1 MAARSCVALA
11 ARIRGRDALIQL
23 AQVLRELDHVPVV
36 DETSAASIGRPAC
49 RRHGIKVRRPDAR
62 PRPVLAVALGGD
74 GSFIQM
80 AGRYAPQQVPL
91 IGVNLGRVGF
101 LADIPHLEM
110 RPGIEAVLKGRY
122 RDEKRIMLVA
132 ERWRGRRRLSSH
144 TVVNDAAIDRG
155 AGGSLINLAVHI
167 DRRASFELRADGLVV
182 STPGG
187 STAYSMSA
195 GGPIITP
202 DCKVMAMTPINP
214 HSLTHRPLVFDDQR
228 RIEVRALSPARLSA
242 DGGEPLDLRPGDAV
256 VVKAHQ
262 KQMTMRHPLGYD
274 YFDTLRSKLY
284 WRLS

>member
-11 ARIRGRDALIQL
+11 ARIRGRDALIQI
-23 AQVLRELDHVPVV
+23 AQVLRELDHDPVV
-36 DETSAASIGRPAC
+36 DETSAASIGAKAC
-49 RRHGIKVRRPDAR
+49 REHGIKVRRPDAR
-62 PRPVLAVALGGD
+62 PRPVLAIALGGD

-101 LADIPHLEM
+101 LADIPHHKM

-122 RDEKRIMLVA
+122 RDEMRIMLAA
-132 ERWRGRRRLSSH
+132 EHWRGGRRLSAH
-144 TVVNDAAIDRG
+144 TVINDAVIDRG
-155 AGGSLINLAVHI
+155 ASASLISMAVHI
-167 DRRASFELRADGLVV
+167 DRQASFELRADGLVV
-182 STPGG
+182 STPSG

-202 DCKVMAMTPINP
+202 DCRVIAMTPINP

-228 RIEVRALSPARLSA
+228 RIEVRALSEARLSA
-242 DGGEPLDLRPGDAV
+242 DGGEPLELRPEDTV
-256 VVKAHQ
+256 VIKAHQ
-262 KQMTMRHPLGYD
+262 KQMTMRHPIGYD
-274 YFDTLRSKLY
+274 YFDTLRTKLY